1 MNIHATGAFDV
12 TIRQATA
19 DDAYALADLI
29 NFAGQGLPLYL
40 WKNMAEPGETAW
52 EVGRR
57 RAVRE
62 EGGFSYRNAVVFDTR
77 GGVAAALVGYPLA
90 DTPQPVDYAD
100 MPTMFVPLQELEN
113 LVPATWYVNVLAAY
127 PQWRGR
133 GLGTRLLAAAETLAI
148 KAGKHAMSLIVSDAN
163 PEARRLYERCGYGF
177 VAERPMIKEDWDNP
191 GTAWVLL
198 RKDL

>member
-40 WKNMAEPGETAW
+40 WKKMAEPGETAW

-62 EGGFSYRNAVVFDTR
+62 EGGFSYRNAVVYDTR

-148 KAGKHAMSLIVSDAN
+148 KAGKRAMSLIVSDTN